1 MQTISK
7 FISILPLLIW
17 EVVKVYLKIG
27 IIFAMVTLL
36 LLIMMSIFTKDNY
49 DNTMRESLEDFEFE
63 EDTFWTRS
71 AVILILI
78 ISAILLYP
86 IIIAELLTNND
97 NNE

>member
-49 DNTMRESLEDFEFE
+49 DNTMREFLEDLEFE

-86 IIIAELLTNND
+86 IIVAELLTNND

>member
-1 MQTISK
+1 
-7 FISILPLLIW
+7 
-17 EVVKVYLKIG
+17 
-27 IIFAMVTLL
+27 MVTLL

-63 EDTFWTRS
+63 EDTFCTRS
-71 AVILILI
+71 AVILIFI

-86 IIIAELLTNND
+86 IIVAELLTNND